1 LRYWNLR
8 RHSML
13 LESYIALSECI
24 KRYKP
29 EVVVIDASCNYNSR
43 SEIYKAVAG
52 CLLEEEKITLN
63 FTGRNSVGAGFKRI
77 PYVRHLIKEQVRK
90 IISLMINS
98 FCRPSGKK
106 KTIIFSGSFIQMAQV
121 MKWFADSRIHNIVYF
136 NQGIPLNKAIFYFKQ
151 KIMWRKIPIIM
162 SKRKDSKNTLLDSFV
177 NGWFK
182 SGDVIDKFFHGESLV
197 AGLMK
202 QFIKKDI
209 EQNWGII
216 THLIRASNKVF
227 LCASISAVILDE
239 DQTLHNRIIV
249 DTANYNKKETFVICH
264 GILIQRT
271 NFIFSAKNIFTY
283 GKKVS
288 QEIKN
293 YSSRFR
299 PDIYEIGMP
308 RLDRLKRLKASE
320 SKQKIQSDFLIPS
333 DKKIILFPMGDMLF
347 DKEFYTGRLKEET
360 QMIVYKTAKRL
371 SDLVQRNKGLF
382 LIIKLKDEVNEKR
395 FVSDTYNIGDSDR
408 IKVVGKY
415 DIDYL
420 VSGCDLII
428 HTITTVSYHGL
439 VAQKLPIRVK
449 SKIDNKLWEFA
460 NTDAE
465 EVIEIESLDFEEK
478 VMSLLYDEQKIKQFH
493 RRAQRCLHENYGNE
507 DLRVR
512 ERLLKITE
520 TKIG

>member
-1 LRYWNLR
+1 
-8 RHSML
+8 
-13 LESYIALSECI
+13 
-24 KRYKP
+24 
-29 EVVVIDASCNYNSR
+29 
-43 SEIYKAVAG
+43 
-52 CLLEEEKITLN
+52 
-63 FTGRNSVGAGFKRI
+63 
-77 PYVRHLIKEQVRK
+77 
-90 IISLMINS
+90 
-98 FCRPSGKK
+98 
-106 KTIIFSGSFIQMAQV
+106 
-121 MKWFADSRIHNIVYF
+121 
-136 NQGIPLNKAIFYFKQ
+136 
-151 KIMWRKIPIIM
+151 
-162 SKRKDSKNTLLDSFV
+162 
-177 NGWFK
+177 
-182 SGDVIDKFFHGESLV
+182 
-197 AGLMK
+197 
-202 QFIKKDI
+202 
-209 EQNWGII
+209 
-216 THLIRASNKVF
+216 
-227 LCASISAVILDE
+227 
-239 DQTLHNRIIV
+239 
-249 DTANYNKKETFVICH
+249 
-264 GILIQRT
+264 
-271 NFIFSAKNIFTY
+271 
-283 GKKVS
+283 
-288 QEIKN
+288 
-293 YSSRFR
+293 
-299 PDIYEIGMP
+299 
-308 RLDRLKRLKASE
+308 
-320 SKQKIQSDFLIPS
+320 
-333 DKKIILFPMGDMLF
+333 MGDMLF